1 MLEVTQPSRPEFG
14 LKSGGQQSCYIG
26 PLLAGISLP
35 DCEVRRLFLFLVA
48 LGLSGNTWDI
58 FAATRRTFCCGV
70 GDLVP

>member
-35 DCEVRRLFLFLVA
+35 DCEVRRLFFWLRWVSVGT
-48 LGLSGNTWDI
+48 LGISSLPFRLLAGKE
-58 FAATRRTFCCGV
+58 
-70 GDLVP
+70 P